1 MQKLS
6 MDTTRDLEEENER
19 DTGTFERDTGTFER
33 EAEEYHLSML
43 AGAQPAR
50 GYNDLSGEAERAL
63 RSAPSLTWKEFFKKW
78 GC

>member
-6 MDTTRDLEEENER
+6 METTRDLEEENER

-33 EAEEYHLSML
+33 EAEEYHLSIM
-43 AGAQPAR
+43 AGMQPA
-50 GYNDLSGEAERAL
+50 GYNDLSREADRAL
-63 RSAPSLTWKEFFKKW
+63 RSAPSLTWKEFLKKW